1 MPWPLGHQVKK
12 EQKNFVHLQYYTL
25 VHHSNS
31 LHLSLSLSPAGETA
45 AMIMSADPS
54 LSSLVAPQRSIKTT
68 KPKGKRLLKRV
79 RKKIILGLSSE
90 EEEEEEDQEEVNKNM
105 GSLKKKKKR
114 NPSLLG

>member
-1 MPWPLGHQVKK
+1 
-12 EQKNFVHLQYYTL
+12 
-25 VHHSNS
+25 
-31 LHLSLSLSPAGETA
+31 
-45 AMIMSADPS
+45 MIMSADPS

-79 RKKIILGLSSE
+79 RKKIILGLSF
-90 EEEEEEDQEEVNKNM
+90 EEEEEDQEEVNKNM